1 MTEFAA
7 EHAECYRR
15 VSFLQR
21 RRPEKGTSLE
31 LVDATLRIFA
41 MSRDSRHAFLT
52 NTSNSREL
60 TICLEGQ
67 VMQEPNAPFR
77 FSNSYAEELPDFYVE
92 SDPMAVKTPNLLQFN
107 TLLADELGLGVAEL
121 PSRDLAQ
128 IFSGQ
133 KRLAGSRPLAQA
145 YAGHQFG
152 GFSPQLGDGRGL
164 LLGEVKGPDGSRRD
178 IALKGSGRTAFS
190 RGGDGKAAIGPVLRE
205 YLIGEAMHCLGIP
218 TTRALAAVATGESVY
233 RESTLPGAILTR
245 VASSHIRIGTFEF
258 FASQQRWEQVR
269 QLADYAIER
278 HYPHLSSD
286 ADRYLLFLQ
295 AVSEAQA
302 ALVANWML
310 IGFIHGVMNTDNM
323 AISGETIDYGPC
335 AYMEAFSTDAVFS
348 SIDQKGRYAY
358 KNQPQMAQWNLT
370 RFAETL
376 LPLIDEET
384 PERAVPKVEA
394 ILNDFVF
401 HYEKL
406 WLAGA
411 QAKLGLETSVLDID
425 TDGDKLL
432 VDDWLSL
439 LENYSVDYTL
449 AWRRLADAAEGNS
462 ESLKALFSTSE
473 VLADWLDRW
482 HERIAKQS
490 SADSASRI
498 RSVNP
503 IYIPRNHLVED
514 ALGAATNDAN
524 LEPFEK
530 LLAVLSHPF
539 DERPELASYAQPAP
553 ENFTGHYKTFCGT

>member
-1 MTEFAA
+1 
-7 EHAECYRR
+7 
-15 VSFLQR
+15 
-21 RRPEKGTSLE
+21 
-31 LVDATLRIFA
+31 
-41 MSRDSRHAFLT
+41 
-52 NTSNSREL
+52 
-60 TICLEGQ
+60 
-67 VMQEPNAPFR
+67 MQEPSAPFS

-92 SDPMAVKTPNLLQFN
+92 SAPMAVQEPSLLQFN
-107 TLLADELGLGVAEL
+107 APLADELGLGVGEL
-121 PSRDLAQ
+121 PSQDLAQ

-133 KRLAGSRPLAQA
+133 KLLAGSRPLAQA

-164 LLGEVKGPDGSRRD
+164 LLGEVAAPDGRRRD
-178 IALKGSGRTAFS
+178 IALKGSGRTAYS

-205 YLIGEAMHCLGIP
+205 YLLGEAMHTLGIP

-233 RESTLPGAILTR
+233 RENTLPGAILTR

-258 FASQQRWEQVR
+258 FASQQRWDQVK

-286 ADRYLLFLQ
+286 DDRYLLFLQ
-295 AVSEAQA
+295 AVSERQA

-335 AYMEAFSTDAVFS
+335 AFMEAFSPDAVFS
-348 SIDQKGRYAY
+348 SIDQRGRYAY

-370 RFAETL
+370 RFAEAL
-376 LPLIDEET
+376 LPLIDKDN

-394 ILNDFVF
+394 ILNDFTF
-401 HYEKL
+401 HYEKH

-411 QAKLGLETSVLDID
+411 QAKLGLENSNLDVDSDKVL
-425 TDGDKLL
+425 
-432 VDDWLSL
+432 VNDWLNL
-439 LENYSVDYTL
+439 LEIYAVDYTL

-462 ESLKALFSTSE
+462 ESLEALFPSSE
-473 VLADWLDRW
+473 VLSPWLNRW

-490 SADSASRI
+490 AADSASRM

-514 ALGAATNDAN
+514 ALDAATNDSN

-530 LLAVLSHPF
+530 LLVVLSHPF

-553 ENFTGHYKTFCGT
+553 ENFTGRYKTFCGT

>member
-1 MTEFAA
+1 
-7 EHAECYRR
+7 
-15 VSFLQR
+15 
-21 RRPEKGTSLE
+21 
-31 LVDATLRIFA
+31 
-41 MSRDSRHAFLT
+41 
-52 NTSNSREL
+52 
-60 TICLEGQ
+60 
-67 VMQEPNAPFR
+67 MQEPSAPFN

-92 SDPMAVKTPNLLQFN
+92 SAPMAVQEPSLLQFN
-107 TLLADELGLGVAEL
+107 APLADELGLGVGEL
-121 PSRDLAQ
+121 PSQDLAQ

-133 KRLAGSRPLAQA
+133 KLLAGSRPLAQA

-164 LLGEVKGPDGSRRD
+164 LLGEVAAPDGRRRD
-178 IALKGSGRTAFS
+178 IALKGSGRTAYS

-205 YLIGEAMHCLGIP
+205 YLLGEAMHTLGIP

-233 RESTLPGAILTR
+233 RENTLPGAILTR

-258 FASQQRWEQVR
+258 FAFQQRGDQVK

-278 HYPHLSSD
+278 HYPQLSGD
-286 ADRYLLFLQ
+286 DDRYLLFLQ
-295 AVSEAQA
+295 AVSERQA

-335 AYMEAFSTDAVFS
+335 AFMEAFSPDAVFS
-348 SIDQKGRYAY
+348 SIDQRGRYAY

-370 RFAETL
+370 RFAEAL
-376 LPLIDEET
+376 LPLIDKDN

-394 ILNDFVF
+394 ILNDFTF
-401 HYEKL
+401 HYEKH

-411 QAKLGLETSVLDID
+411 QAKLGLENSDLDVDSDKVL
-425 TDGDKLL
+425 
-432 VDDWLSL
+432 VNDWLNL
-439 LENYSVDYTL
+439 LEIYAVDYTL

-462 ESLKALFSTSE
+462 ESLEALFPSSE
-473 VLADWLDRW
+473 VLSPWLNRW

-490 SADSASRI
+490 AADSASRM

-514 ALGAATNDAN
+514 ALDEATNDSN

-539 DERPELASYAQPAP
+539 DERTELASYAQPAP
-553 ENFTGHYKTFCGT
+553 ENFTGRYKTFCGT

>member
-1 MTEFAA
+1 
-7 EHAECYRR
+7 
-15 VSFLQR
+15 
-21 RRPEKGTSLE
+21 
-31 LVDATLRIFA
+31 
-41 MSRDSRHAFLT
+41 
-52 NTSNSREL
+52 
-60 TICLEGQ
+60 
-67 VMQEPNAPFR
+67 MQEPSIPFR
-77 FSNSYAEELPDFYVE
+77 FGNSYAEELPDFYVE
-92 SDPMAVKTPNLLQFN
+92 SDPMTVEAPSLLQFN
-107 TLLADELGLGVAEL
+107 TPLADELGLCVAEL
-121 PSRDLAQ
+121 PLQDLAL

-133 KRLAGSRPLAQA
+133 KLLAGSRPLAQA

-152 GFSPQLGDGRGL
+152 GFSAQLGDGRGL
-164 LLGEVKGPDGSRRD
+164 LLGEVAGPDGRRRD

-233 RESTLPGAILTR
+233 RENILPGAILTR
-245 VASSHIRIGTFEF
+245 VASSHIRIGTFQF
-258 FASQQRWEQVR
+258 FASQQRWDQVR

-286 ADRYLLFLQ
+286 EDRYLLFLQ
-295 AVSEAQA
+295 AVSERQA

-335 AYMEAFSTDAVFS
+335 AYMEAFSPDAVFS
-348 SIDQKGRYAY
+348 SIDQQGRYAY

-376 LPLIDEET
+376 LPLIDEGK

-401 HYEKL
+401 HYEKH

-411 QAKLGLETSVLDID
+411 QAKLGLETPGLDI
-425 TDGDKLL
+425 GSDKLL
-432 VDDWLSL
+432 VNDWLNL
-439 LENYSVDYTL
+439 LEIYSVDYTL

-462 ESLKALFSTSE
+462 KSLEALFPSSE

-490 SADSASRI
+490 AADSASRM

-514 ALGAATNDAN
+514 ALDAATNDAN

-539 DERPELASYAQPAP
+539 AERLELASYAQPAP
-553 ENFTGHYKTFCGT
+553 GKFTDCYKTFCGT

>member
-1 MTEFAA
+1 
-7 EHAECYRR
+7 
-15 VSFLQR
+15 
-21 RRPEKGTSLE
+21 
-31 LVDATLRIFA
+31 
-41 MSRDSRHAFLT
+41 
-52 NTSNSREL
+52 
-60 TICLEGQ
+60 
-67 VMQEPNAPFR
+67 MQEPSAPFN

-92 SDPMAVKTPNLLQFN
+92 SAPMAVQDPSLLQFN
-107 TLLADELGLGVAEL
+107 APLADELGLGIGEL
-121 PSRDLAQ
+121 PSQDLAQ

-133 KRLAGSRPLAQA
+133 ILLAGSRPLAQA

-164 LLGEVKGPDGSRRD
+164 LLGEVAAPDGRRRD
-178 IALKGSGRTAFS
+178 IALKGSGRTAYS

-205 YLIGEAMHCLGIP
+205 YLLGEAMHTLGIP
-218 TTRALAAVATGESVY
+218 TTRSLAAVATGESVY
-233 RESTLPGAILTR
+233 RENTLPGAILTR

-258 FASQQRWEQVR
+258 FASQQRWDQVK

-286 ADRYLLFLQ
+286 DDRYLLFLQ
-295 AVSEAQA
+295 AVSERQA

-335 AYMEAFSTDAVFS
+335 AFMEAFSPDAVFS
-348 SIDQKGRYAY
+348 SIDQRGRYAY

-370 RFAETL
+370 RFAEAL
-376 LPLIDEET
+376 LPLIDKDN

-394 ILNDFVF
+394 ILNDFTF
-401 HYEKL
+401 HYEKH

-411 QAKLGLETSVLDID
+411 QAKLGLENSDLDVDSDKVL
-425 TDGDKLL
+425 
-432 VDDWLSL
+432 VNDWLNL
-439 LENYSVDYTL
+439 LEIYAVDYTL

-462 ESLKALFSTSE
+462 ESLEALFPSSE
-473 VLADWLDRW
+473 VLSPWLNRW

-490 SADSASRI
+490 AADSASRM

-514 ALGAATNDAN
+514 ALDAATNDSN

-553 ENFTGHYKTFCGT
+553 ENFTGRYKTFCGT

>member
-1 MTEFAA
+1 
-7 EHAECYRR
+7 
-15 VSFLQR
+15 
-21 RRPEKGTSLE
+21 
-31 LVDATLRIFA
+31 
-41 MSRDSRHAFLT
+41 
-52 NTSNSREL
+52 
-60 TICLEGQ
+60 
-67 VMQEPNAPFR
+67 MQEPSISFR
-77 FSNSYAEELPDFYVE
+77 FGNSYAEELPDFYVE
-92 SDPMAVKTPNLLQFN
+92 SAPMTVEAPNLLQFN
-107 TLLADELGLGVAEL
+107 TRLADELWLGVAEL
-121 PSRDLAQ
+121 PSQDLAQ

-133 KRLAGSRPLAQA
+133 KLLAGSRPLAQA

-152 GFSPQLGDGRGL
+152 GFSAQLGDGRGL
-164 LLGEVKGPDGSRRD
+164 LLGEVAGPDGRRRD

-233 RESTLPGAILTR
+233 RENILPGAILTR
-245 VASSHIRIGTFEF
+245 VASSHIRIGTFQF
-258 FASQQRWEQVR
+258 FASQQRWDQVR

-278 HYPHLSSD
+278 HYPHLSGD
-286 ADRYLLFLQ
+286 EDRYLLFLQ

-310 IGFIHGVMNTDNM
+310 VGFIHGVMNTDNM

-335 AYMEAFSTDAVFS
+335 AYMEAFSPDVVFS
-348 SIDQKGRYAY
+348 SIDQQGRYAY

-376 LPLIDEET
+376 LPLIDEDK

-394 ILNDFVF
+394 ILNDFTL
-401 HYEKL
+401 HYEKH

-411 QAKLGLETSVLDID
+411 QAKLGLETPGLDID
-425 TDGDKLL
+425 NDKLL
-432 VDDWLSL
+432 VNDWLNL
-439 LENYSVDYTL
+439 LEIYSVDYTL
-449 AWRRLADAAEGNS
+449 AWRRLADAAEGNLA
-462 ESLKALFSTSE
+462 SLEALFPSSE
-473 VLADWLDRW
+473 VLADWLERW

-490 SADSASRI
+490 AADSASRMRAI
-498 RSVNP
+498 NP

-514 ALGAATNDAN
+514 ALDAATNDAN

-539 DERPELASYAQPAP
+539 DERSELARYAQPAP
-553 ENFTGHYKTFCGT
+553 ENFTGRYKTFCGT

>member
-1 MTEFAA
+1 
-7 EHAECYRR
+7 
-15 VSFLQR
+15 
-21 RRPEKGTSLE
+21 
-31 LVDATLRIFA
+31 
-41 MSRDSRHAFLT
+41 
-52 NTSNSREL
+52 
-60 TICLEGQ
+60 
-67 VMQEPNAPFR
+67 MQEPSAPFS

-92 SDPMAVKTPNLLQFN
+92 SAPMAVQEPSLLQFN
-107 TLLADELGLGVAEL
+107 APLADELGLGVGEL
-121 PSRDLAQ
+121 PSQDLAQ

-133 KRLAGSRPLAQA
+133 KLLAGSRPLAQA

-164 LLGEVKGPDGSRRD
+164 LLGEVAAPDGRRRD
-178 IALKGSGRTAFS
+178 IALKGSGRTAYS

-205 YLIGEAMHCLGIP
+205 YLLGEAMHTLGIP
-218 TTRALAAVATGESVY
+218 TTRSLAAVATGESVY
-233 RESTLPGAILTR
+233 RENTLPGAILTR

-258 FASQQRWEQVR
+258 FASQQRWDQVK

-286 ADRYLLFLQ
+286 DDRYLLFLQ
-295 AVSEAQA
+295 AVSERQA

-335 AYMEAFSTDAVFS
+335 AFMEAFSPDAVFS
-348 SIDQKGRYAY
+348 SIDQRGRYAY

-370 RFAETL
+370 RFAEAL
-376 LPLIDEET
+376 LPLIDKDN

-394 ILNDFVF
+394 ILNDFTF
-401 HYEKL
+401 HYEKH

-411 QAKLGLETSVLDID
+411 QAKLGLENSDLDVDSDKVL
-425 TDGDKLL
+425 
-432 VDDWLSL
+432 VNDWLNL
-439 LENYSVDYTL
+439 LEIYAVDYTL

-462 ESLKALFSTSE
+462 ESLEALFPSSE
-473 VLADWLDRW
+473 VLSPWLNRW

-490 SADSASRI
+490 AADSASRM

-514 ALGAATNDAN
+514 ALDAATNDSN

-539 DERPELASYAQPAP
+539 DERPEFASYAQPAP
-553 ENFTGHYKTFCGT
+553 ENFTGRYKTFCGT